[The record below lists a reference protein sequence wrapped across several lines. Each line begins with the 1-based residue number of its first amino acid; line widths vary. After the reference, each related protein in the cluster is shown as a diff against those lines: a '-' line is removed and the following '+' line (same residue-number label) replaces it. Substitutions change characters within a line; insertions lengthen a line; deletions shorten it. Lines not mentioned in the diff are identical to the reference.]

1 MHPLATHGDAT
12 SPTKVQVDYPC
23 MNASKTACTNTGNK
37 AMSIDL
43 SKFQV
48 DPKSKLHLKDWKTN
62 DDEGLAREVM
72 APIFQE
78 NLKAISELQYKLFAD
93 SSHGLL
99 IVIQGIDTA
108 GKDGV
113 IRDVFSCMN
122 PQGVYVKSFKKP
134 EKTELAHDYLWR
146 VHQAC
151 PGKGMIGVFNRSH
164 YEDVLITR
172 VHKWIDAKTCQ
183 RRYEDINNFEKLLTN
198 EGTTIVKLFLLI
210 SKDEQFERLQS
221 RIDEPQRNWKF
232 NLADLAERKFWNEY
246 MDAFHDALAATSE
259 KHAPWFVIPSDKKW
273 FRNLLVSEIL
283 LKTLQSLDLK
293 WPKPEADAAVLR
305 KALNDTK

>member
-1 MHPLATHGDAT
+1 MPF
-12 SPTKVQVDYPC
+12 
-23 MNASKTACTNTGNK
+23 
-37 AMSIDL
+37 DL
-43 SKFQV
+43 SKFEV
-48 DPKSKLHLKDWKTN
+48 NPKSMRHLNDWKTN
-62 DDEGLAREVM
+62 DDEGLTREAM
-72 APIFQE
+72 APIFAE

-93 SSHGLL
+93 GSRGVL

-134 EKTELAHDYLWR
+134 EKSELAHDYLWR

-172 VHKWIDAKTCQ
+172 VHNWIDSKTCQ
-183 RRYEDINNFEKLLTN
+183 RRYEHINNFEKLLTD
-198 EGTTIVKLFLLI
+198 EGTIIVKLFLLI
-210 SKDEQFERLQS
+210 SKAEQFTRLQKRVDDS
-221 RIDEPQRNWKF
+221 QSNWKF
-232 NLADLAERKFWNEY
+232 NLADLAERAFWNEY
-246 MDAFHDALAATSE
+246 MDAFHDALAATSS

-273 FRNLLVSEIL
+273 FRNLLVSHIL
-283 LKTLQSLDLK
+283 LAQLKALDLK
-293 WPKPEADAAVLR
+293 WPKSEADAATLR
-305 KALNDTK
+305 SALLVAKE